1 MENTYEKPEVVD
13 FGSLVEL
20 TAASGVV
27 GSEDGV
33 GKTVQAGVGGLGS
46 VSLGLLP

>member
-1 MENTYEKPEVVD
+1 MEKTYEKPAVTD

-20 TAASGVV
+20 TAAAGSV

-33 GKTVQAGVGGLGS
+33 GKTVQAGIGGLGS